1 MTKTTSTVTAIGTH
15 ALDPAD
21 PLVILFGESATAAL
35 RDVAVIQ
42 QFADPNAQA
51 TLTIAV
57 GDQVAIGDVA
67 YTVERVGELA
77 NQNLQTIGHVSL
89 IFDRIPDQPMENA
102 LYLKPQVKPQLQV
115 GSTITY
121 ITQ

>member
-1 MTKTTSTVTAIGTH
+1 MTSTISKVTAIGTH

-21 PLVILFGESATAAL
+21 PLVILFGVSATAAL

-42 QFADPNAQA
+42 EFADADAQLA
-51 TLTIAV
+51 LTVAV
-57 GDQVAIGDVA
+57 GDQVQIDELSYV
-67 YTVERVGELA
+67 VQRVGKLA

-89 IFDRIPDQPMENA
+89 IFDQIPDQPMENA
-102 LYLKPQVKPQLQV
+102 LYLEPKVKPTIKV

-121 ITQ
+121 LTK

>member
-1 MTKTTSTVTAIGTH
+1 MTTTISKVTAIGAN
-15 ALDPAD
+15 ALDPTD

-42 QFADPNAQA
+42 QFDDPKAQVA
-51 TLTIAV
+51 LTIAV
-57 GDQVAIGDVA
+57 GDQVVIDGQTYAVK
-67 YTVERVGELA
+67 RVGQLA

-89 IFDRIPDQPMENA
+89 IFDQIPDQPMENA
-102 LYLKPQVKPQLQV
+102 LYLEPKVKPQLAV

-121 ITQ
+121 ITK